1 MRATWLQPRRTGE
14 REVGEMLSMRLGARA
29 RARRP
34 PPDFRHGAFF
44 ATKKLA
50 ARTARIIRYGD
61 LTIKP
66 TPRLCFFPGRSHLT
80 PGRGVKCTCGL
91 LLNTEISS
99 FDDALLKRVHYVII
113 HISQKYVMLSPHLML
128 SRISCE
134 ILNADFARTQ
144 IGLV

>member
-14 REVGEMLSMRLGARA
+14 EREVGEMLSMRLRA
-29 RARRP
+29 RSRERGDRRP
-34 PPDFRHGAFF
+34 IFAIF

-50 ARTARIIRYGD
+50 ARTARIIRSGD

-113 HISQKYVMLSPHLML
+113 HISQKYVMLFPHLML